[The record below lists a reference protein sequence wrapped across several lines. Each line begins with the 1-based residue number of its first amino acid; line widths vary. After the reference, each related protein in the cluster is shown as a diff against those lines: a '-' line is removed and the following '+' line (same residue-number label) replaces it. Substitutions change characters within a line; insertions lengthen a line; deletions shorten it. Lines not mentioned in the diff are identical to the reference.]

1 MTQDLGRYLGVPV
14 LHGKTT
20 RNTYQ
25 PIFDRLDSKLSGS
38 KANSLSL
45 AGRVTIAL
53 SVLNAIPAYAM
64 QTSVLPCH
72 ICEAINRKTRNF
84 VWGSTNDCR
93 KIHLVSWDEVCRPKE
108 HGGLGLKKAKELN
121 MAFMMKLAFQFFKS
135 PNELWVQVLQHKYFR
150 EGPNGLQIKNDSR
163 LSPLWRAIKKVT
175 QVMRLG
181 MKMGLRDGAETS
193 FWLDRWID
201 GGDRLIDLV
210 SGSTADIDVHQPV
223 NAFVSA
229 TGEWNWPLFDHFLS
243 RDGCLQVA
251 GMSPPMAGSGEDR
264 ITWGLERDGRFRVR
278 SAYLLAAEEEGDT
291 LDPIWRLIWR
301 WKGPQRIRQFFW
313 LVAHNRLLTNSER
326 RRRHLAEIGSCQVC
340 PGQEESVLHVLRDCP
355 LASATWE
362 LLALSSGDQTF
373 FQTPLLPWIE
383 RFIRKPE
390 LCLLFGVTCWWLW
403 RARND
408 RVFNN
413 KLTTAESLTRHI
425 QAWVALVGDTME
437 RDRFISHTGPPTRT
451 GGYFSWEPAPP
462 EWVTL
467 NSDGSVLPETGQ
479 ASAGGLIRDH
489 QGRCLAA
496 FTMNLGKCSITRAEL
511 RGAVSGLQLA
521 WERGYRKIQLQLDSQ
536 CAVQL
541 LQGYDLEDH
550 AHETMIIMA
559 RELLRRD
566 WEVRILHVY
575 RESNHVTD
583 YLANIGHSC
592 PLGFHSIEQ
601 FDPNFCYW
609 LHYDQLGVSEERLIM
624 NER

>member
-1 MTQDLGRYLGVPV
+1 
-14 LHGKTT
+14 
-20 RNTYQ
+20 
-25 PIFDRLDSKLSGS
+25 
-38 KANSLSL
+38 
-45 AGRVTIAL
+45 
-53 SVLNAIPAYAM
+53 
-64 QTSVLPCH
+64 
-72 ICEAINRKTRNF
+72 
-84 VWGSTNDCR
+84 
-93 KIHLVSWDEVCRPKE
+93 
-108 HGGLGLKKAKELN
+108 
-121 MAFMMKLAFQFFKS
+121 
-135 PNELWVQVLQHKYFR
+135 
-150 EGPNGLQIKNDSR
+150 
-163 LSPLWRAIKKVT
+163 
-175 QVMRLG
+175 
-181 MKMGLRDGAETS
+181 
-193 FWLDRWID
+193 
-201 GGDRLIDLV
+201 
-210 SGSTADIDVHQPV
+210 
-223 NAFVSA
+223 
-229 TGEWNWPLFDHFLS
+229 
-243 RDGCLQVA
+243 
-251 GMSPPMAGSGEDR
+251 MAGAGEDR

-291 LDPIWRLIWR
+291 LDPIWRLIWK
-301 WKGPQRIRQFFW
+301 WKGPQRIRQFLW

-390 LCLLFGVTCWWLW
+390 HCLLFGVTCWWLW
-403 RARND
+403 RTRND

-425 QAWVALVGDTME
+425 QAWVALVGDTLE

-451 GGYFSWEPAPP
+451 GEYFSWEPAPP

-479 ASAGGLIRDH
+479 AAAGGLIRDH

-541 LQGYDLEDH
+541 LQGDDLEDH
-550 AHETMIIMA
+550 THAATIIMA

-566 WEVRILHVY
+566 WEVQILHVY
-575 RESNHVTD
+575 RERNHVAD
-583 YLANIGHSC
+583 YLANMGHSC

-601 FDPNFCYW
+601 FDSNFCYW

-624 NER
+624 NES